1 MAGRCIPRTRS
12 AVHRTWDLWHEG
24 GLTKFNSVAFVPLG
38 DGSNS
43 NPSALELGALRIGDT
58 ARVVGVRGGRSTVRR
73 LTALGLRVG
82 SEITVS
88 QRRGNGVVVISG
100 NTRIAL
106 GPEMCGQIEV
116 ECSDVG
122 ITR

>member
-1 MAGRCIPRTRS
+1 
-12 AVHRTWDLWHEG
+12 V
-24 GLTKFNSVAFVPLG
+24 GLTDLGSVAIVLLG
-38 DGSNS
+38 DGTSS
-43 NPSALELGALRIGDT
+43 YPAAVRLSALGVGDT
-58 ARVVGVRGGRSTVRR
+58 ARVAGVRGGRATVRR

-106 GPEMCGQIEV
+106 GPEMCGQIDV
-116 ECSDVG
+116 ERSAAGVSG
-122 ITR
+122 

>member
-1 MAGRCIPRTRS
+1 
-12 AVHRTWDLWHEG
+12 
-24 GLTKFNSVAFVPLG
+24 VPLG

-43 NPSALELGALRIGDT
+43 NPTALELGALRIGDT
-58 ARVVGVRGGRSTVRR
+58 ARVAGVRGGRSTVRR

-106 GPEMCGQIEV
+106 GPEMCRQIEV